1 MIQLPPSQR
10 LSRRRL
16 LVAQR
21 MLNQAGACITALENN
36 EGHQSTASD
45 SQESTASNFMPS
57 TASSSGEYLYLIIV
71 IYFFKMIF
79 NLSCW

>member
-36 EGHQSTASD
+36 ESQPSNVTE
-45 SQESTASNFMPS
+45 SQETSTSVNFISSNTS
-57 TASSSGEYLYLIIV
+57 NNGE
-71 IYFFKMIF
+71 
-79 NLSCW
+79 S